1 MACEGAV
8 CGTGGWAGPLPG
20 DPDNNAILSAF
31 GVADGIQL
39 SWTLPLTNA
48 YAVSFVKI
56 FRGTTG
62 LFVNAV
68 HIKTEGGDSYLDR
81 IPVNDFQTYFYW
93 IQIVTING
101 TELDVIGPASA
112 APINGFYELAA
123 RLSGKIDSSFLAGEL
138 RDHLD
143 LIDVNAA
150 NIAAEVQNRLSENQ
164 AFANVLA
171 AVQADVD
178 GAITLV
184 QSEITERSS
193 ADAALVD
200 SVNAL
205 AVGLDGNA
213 AAIVDEQ
220 IARISADGAMAAD
233 IQTLFTTVDGVNAT
247 IHEVETTKVGYSVLS
262 STKAIYDGD
271 GVLDVYPA
279 LAYPAED
286 FPEYAINRKRIID
299 KNGVT
304 EWNAIPA
311 NASRQVEWVVGL
323 PLASAVKS
331 VVVAGPDG
339 YAGLEQAFLAQQDL
353 NDGFKAMYTAKVDV
367 NGVVGGFGLYN
378 DGETV
383 DALFDVD
390 NFAVGKAD
398 QSIKPFIIDTSGP
411 TPIISLNG
419 QVYIGNR
426 TAEAVATQLAQTQVK
441 SICFQRATNRPATPT
456 GGSYISP
463 TPAGWSDGI
472 PTGTLPVWMAT
483 RIFTSDALSP
493 QQAGWTTPEKVGE
506 LGAGTK
512 AQFSVDGATSWHD
525 TPSTNDYYMRTGTST
540 DGGATWNYAGAVKI
554 KGETGA
560 QGNQG
565 IQGIA
570 GTPGADGVTYYTWIK
585 YADTPTTGMSD
596 FPSGKKYL
604 GVAYNKTTP
613 TESSTYADYAWSLIQ
628 GDQGIPGPAGA
639 DGQTTYTWIKYA
651 DSAAGAG
658 MSDSPTGKTYI
669 GIAPNK
675 STATE
680 STTAGDYTWALIQGP
695 QGPQGNPGTNGV
707 RGSRSFYVSGQT
719 VWSSTLATTTATVDG
734 GPILNDVVTQ
744 YGTGFSQTRFWN
756 GSTWLT
762 ITVAIDG
769 NLLVTGTVAGTAL
782 VANSVTA
789 DKIDSRGLSIK
800 DASGN
805 VILAAGSA
813 LRSDLAPQANANL
826 VRGFK
831 SWYRDGTINV
841 NNAMEAVDG
850 TYLRIPNGQN
860 YVGARS
866 PTLALSIGGTYT
878 VSFKARSSVAG
889 RVLHVDLSPDTLP
902 ESSVTLTSGMVAYSF
917 TWTSTSA
924 DMANCVL
931 RFFAEEQSGDIFIVD
946 PKLEA
951 GSTKSAWVAHSLD
964 VSNINITMG
973 ADGQLSGAGG
983 GQVTIGGLG
992 YTGDLNA
999 TKNTVTSS
1007 TTAPA
1012 SPTDGD
1018 VWIDTNAP
1026 VTIKTRVA
1034 GAWVAGGNVATSLAH
1049 VNGTEATKLSGIAVG
1064 ATANVVTS
1072 GVFASRPTGAN
1083 GDFYYATN
1091 TSVLYQKV
1099 AGSWVQCGTVG
1110 APVGTYVGSTLA
1122 QTVES
1127 NAATALST
1135 ANTAATNA
1143 NAANALLTDI
1153 ASDAKLT
1160 PSEKHDVRRE
1170 WNIVINE
1177 KAGINTNAGLYAAA
1191 ATANTAYNT
1200 AMQTLGTYLNN
1211 GAAYTLSTSTPPSW
1225 INDASLGTTTAIVGA
1240 TFRSNWQAMYAARQ
1254 ALLNKIAEE
1263 AGKVSTWAGVS
1274 GTGKPA
1280 DNATVGAD
1288 ATNLTVGIGSNLLR
1302 NSDFLLSDSGWSV
1315 GWVQNAAQS
1324 YTFSRDLASP
1334 DWTPKGGHTV
1344 GITRWGTTAGVIDFG
1359 FYGDIPVVAGARY
1372 EFSALLACHRTDSL
1386 IIIGWYDST
1395 GTWISES
1402 GSPAGRAGGGTSL
1415 ASWRA
1420 VTLFGTAPANA
1431 VSARVWVR
1439 TNPIDS
1445 GQINCFSWLTQP
1457 HFGRAG
1463 ANQTT
1468 ASQWTAANFVEQI
1481 NSGNIGVYMADAAI
1495 GSAKIMDAAITNA
1508 KIGTAAIQS
1517 ANIADA
1523 AITSAKI
1530 GNLVVSSAHIQDL
1543 TVDTI
1548 KIADGAITDTII
1560 GTWGSS
1566 TTFVNSYYSPTYTIT
1581 PDAQS
1586 NAVIIV
1592 QADYHTTSQGC
1603 VLKLFVDNVEVRS
1616 VLIDPVTQNFMA
1628 EAVGTAS
1635 ITFAVTLTAAA
1646 HTIKARV
1653 SGYMLKNKGGFMYIQ
1668 GAKK

>member
-1 MACEGAV
+1 MSCTDTV
-8 CGTGGWAGPLPG
+8 CGTGGWSGPLPG

-48 YAVSFVKI
+48 YAVSFIKI

-123 RLSGKIDSSFLAGEL
+123 RLSGKIDNSFLAGEL

-143 LIDVNAA
+143 LIDVNSA

-193 ADAALVD
+193 ADSALVD

-220 IARISADGAMAAD
+220 IARISADGAMATD

-304 EWNAIPA
+304 AWNALPA

-378 DGETV
+378 DGQTV

-390 NFAVGKAD
+390 NFAVGKSTA
-398 QSIKPFIIDTSGP
+398 SIKPFIIDTSGG

-426 TAEAVATQLAQTQVK
+426 TAEEVATQLAQTQVK
-441 SICFQRATNRPATPT
+441 SICFQRSVNRPTTPT

-472 PTGTLPVWMAT
+472 PAGTLPVWMST

-512 AQFSVDGATSWHD
+512 AQFSVNGATSWHD

-540 DGGATWNYAGAVKI
+540 DGGATWTYAGAVKI

-613 TESSTYADYAWSLIQ
+613 TESSVYADYAWSLIQ
-628 GDQGIPGPAGA
+628 GDQGIQGPAGV
-639 DGQTTYTWIKYA
+639 DGQPTYTWIKYA
-651 DSAAGAG
+651 DSAAGAE

-675 STATE
+675 TTATE

-695 QGPQGNPGTNGV
+695 QGPQGTPGTNGV

-734 GPILNDVVTQ
+734 GPVLNDVVTQ

-756 GSTWLT
+756 GSAWLT

-813 LRSDLAPQANANL
+813 VDWSKLGSASSNL
-826 VRGFK
+826 
-831 SWYRDGTINV
+831 T
-841 NNAMEAVDG
+841 
-850 TYLRIPNGQN
+850 
-860 YVGARS
+860 
-866 PTLALSIGGTYT
+866 
-878 VSFKARSSVAG
+878 
-889 RVLHVDLSPDTLP
+889 
-902 ESSVTLTSGMVAYSF
+902 
-917 TWTSTSA
+917 
-924 DMANCVL
+924 
-931 RFFAEEQSGDIFIVD
+931 
-946 PKLEA
+946 
-951 GSTKSAWVAHSLD
+951 
-964 VSNINITMG
+964 
-973 ADGQLSGAGG
+973 
-983 GQVTIGGLG
+983 GLG
-992 YTGDLNA
+992 YTGDLDATYGATLSNIVGLSDLGNLFPDCYFDSSEWAAPNTDWEYAAPTTLLVSKAARWKA
-999 TKNTVTSS
+999 TKTQATAGTSYLGDRTLPTS
-1007 TTAPA
+1007 LI
-1012 SPTDGD
+1012 SPC
-1018 VWIDTNAP
+1018 I
-1026 VTIKTRVA
+1026 
-1034 GAWVAGGNVATSLAH
+1034 GGETLYISALFATVATATGTAHLYLRWYDKNKTYLTESQALAFT
-1049 VNGTEATKLSGIAVG
+1049 VPSSSASSFTGKLTVPANASFVGYRFRRGTVANDGTATGWAEYGGIRVSRTEDG
-1064 ATANVVTS
+1064 A
-1072 GVFASRPTGAN
+1072 
-1083 GDFYYATN
+1083 
-1091 TSVLYQKV
+1091 
-1099 AGSWVQCGTVG
+1099 TVG
-1110 APVGTYVGSTLA
+1110 APTGTYVGGTLA

-1127 NAATALST
+1127 NASTALST

-1143 NAANALLTDI
+1143 TTALAALTDIASDSLLTPGEKPSIIAQRDVIVAEQAGIDTQATAYGITTEKTTYDTAISALTTYLATLTSPVLWSTLTGNTTIVGATFRSKFNDVYVARQVVLNKIAANAKALADAAQTQANTATTNAATAQATANTASTNANTANSLLTDI

-1170 WNIVINE
+1170 WDVVINE

-1191 ATANTAYNT
+1191 ASANTTYNT
-1200 AMQTLGTYLNN
+1200 ALQTLGTYLNA

-1225 INDASLGTTTAIVGA
+1225 INNASLGTTTTIVGA
-1240 TFRSNWQAMYAARQ
+1240 TFRSNWQALYAARQ
-1254 ALLNKIAEE
+1254 VLLNKIAEE
-1263 AGKVSTWAGVS
+1263 AGKVASWSGVS

-1280 DNATVGAD
+1280 DNATKNTITA
-1288 ATNLTVGIGSNLLR
+1288 ATT
-1302 NSDFLLSDSGWSV
+1302 
-1315 GWVQNAAQS
+1315 AP
-1324 YTFSRDLASP
+1324 ASP
-1334 DWTPKGGHTV
+1334 TDGDVWVDTNAPVTIKTRVSGAWVASGNVATSLSQV
-1344 GITRWGTTAGVIDFG
+1344 NSTEATKLSGIATGATANIVSSGVFASRPTGANGDF
-1359 FYGDIPVVAGARY
+1359 YYSTDTKVLYQKVAGAWVQ
-1372 EFSALLACHRTDSL
+1372 SATVGATFGVD
-1386 IIIGWYDST
+1386 
-1395 GTWISES
+1395 IS
-1402 GSPAGRAGGGTSL
+1402 GQIT
-1415 ASWRA
+1415 
-1420 VTLFGTAPANA
+1420 PANA
-1431 VSARVWVR
+1431 S
-1439 TNPIDS
+1439 TYI
-1445 GQINCFSWLTQP
+1445 
-1457 HFGRAG
+1457 
-1463 ANQTT
+1463 AN
-1468 ASQWTAANFVEQI
+1468 
-1481 NSGNIGVYMADAAI
+1481 
-1495 GSAKIMDAAITNA
+1495 
-1508 KIGTAAIQS
+1508 AAIQT
-1517 ANIADA
+1517 AQIADA

-1530 GNLVVSSAHIQDL
+1530 GNAAIGSAQIGNLVVQAAHIENL
-1543 TVDTI
+1543 TVGTG
-1548 KIADGAITDTII
+1548 KIADSAVTDVVL
-1560 GTWGSS
+1560 GTWATDSGYVSS
-1566 TTFVNSYYSPTYTIT
+1566 YDSPTYTLT
-1581 PDAQS
+1581 LSHA
-1586 NAVIIV
+1586 A
-1592 QADYHTTSQGC
+1592 
-1603 VLKLFVDNVEVRS
+1603 S
-1616 VLIDPVTQNFMA
+1616 VLITTQIDYAIFMTGG
-1628 EAVGTAS
+1628 VSSVKLYVNGS
-1635 ITFAVTLTAAA
+1635 LKRSLTFAEYSAQRSFGISHALNLAAGA
-1646 HTIKARV
+1646 HTIFVRV
-1653 SGYMLKNKGGFMYIQ
+1653 AGASIENRGGYIYALGV
-1668 GAKK
+1668 KK